1 MKSLE
6 DFDFNNKRVLLRLD
20 LDVPIENGKVMD
32 LTRLEAVKET
42 VEFLKSRVSNLAICG
57 HIGRPEGRDESLST
71 KNIVNDLETV
81 FGLKIEYINS
91 FWVENFNSQFV
102 LLENLRFDKGE
113 EDNDDKF
120 AARLASNF
128 DYFVNESFA
137 TAHRKAASTVGVV
150 KYLDSCAGFR
160 LIQEVEHLNSLV
172 NSPLHPFVSIV
183 GGAKIETKLPVIESL
198 VKISDK
204 VLVGGLLPKE
214 INERKIVFDDKVIV
228 GKLVESG
235 MDIANESLNIFEEE
249 ISSAKEIVWN
259 GPIGNFEDKKYSDGT
274 RRLIEMLMNSSA
286 KITLGGGDTISAMNQ
301 FGDIKKVYWVCLGG
315 GAMLDYIAGKEMPG
329 IEALERSK

>member
-1 MKSLE
+1 MKSLT
-6 DFDFNNKRVLLRLD
+6 DIDFNNKRVLLRLD
-20 LDVPIENGKVMD
+20 LDVPIENGKVTD
-32 LTRLEAVKET
+32 LTRLKAAKET
-42 VEFLKSRVSNLAICG
+42 VEFLKTKVANLTICG
-57 HIGRPEGRDESLST
+57 HIGRPEGFDESLST
-71 KNIVNDLETV
+71 KNILADLEAV

-91 FWVENFNSQFV
+91 FWVENFNSQFI

-113 EDNDDKF
+113 EGNDDKF
-120 AARLASNF
+120 AHRLANNF

-150 KYLDSCAGFR
+150 KYLESCAGFR
-160 LIQEVEHLNSLV
+160 LVQEIEHLSSLV
-172 NSPLHPFVSIV
+172 NSPMHPFVAIV

-214 INERKIVFDDKVIV
+214 ISERKIVFDDKVVV

-235 MDIANESLNIFEEE
+235 MDIETNSLNIFEKE
-249 ISSAKEIVWN
+249 ISLAKEIVWN
-259 GPIGNFEDKKYSDGT
+259 GPIGNFEDKNYSNGT

-301 FGDIKKVYWVCLGG
+301 FGDTKKVYWVCLGG
-315 GAMLDYIAGKEMPG
+315 GAMLDYIAGKEMPA
-329 IEALERSK
+329 IEALR